1 MQRLAV
7 LLGTLALTATVLPAQ
22 EKAAPPAPPAA
33 VSTDM
38 LFFKGENAQLPDSA
52 KSILESRLPAI
63 RQDAAMRIVIL
74 DYGSSKDSMLV
85 FTRLYALKGYF
96 VTKGVKDTRIDIG
109 TRASP
114 WVTDHWAAGPYD
126 PKHTTVFVLPSPDMI
141 AKQAK

>member
-1 MQRLAV
+1 MQRLAM

-22 EKAAPPAPPAA
+22 EKSQPPAPPAA

-52 KSILESRLPAI
+52 KSVLESRLPAI

-85 FTRLYALKGYF
+85 FTRLYAI
-96 VTKGVKDTRIDIG
+96 RG
-109 TRASP
+109 TCCQA
-114 WVTDHWAAGPYD
+114 TAGSCGGNGDAPMSSRWST
-126 PKHTTVFVLPSPDMI
+126 PGWRWPRSLPRS
-141 AKQAK
+141 